1 LFAFFALLF
10 CVAVGA
16 YLLPAASDEYEFEL
30 SGAAW
35 VQFWIDNEIVVS
47 DFLRQDSDL
56 NDPPPKS
63 DEQRLRRVR
72 LQQGKEVG

>member
-1 LFAFFALLF
+1 M

-16 YLLPAASDEYEFEL
+16 YLLPAASDEYEFKL
-30 SGAAW
+30 SGVAW
-35 VQFWIDNEIVVS
+35 VQFWIDNEIVLS
-47 DFLRQDSDL
+47 EFLRQSSQDSDL

-63 DEQRLRRVR
+63 DEQSLRRVR